1 MSCYI
6 RRVNERLGLV
16 WVLAALSGCTRQP
29 QAEISSAL
37 VASEQTTA
45 HESESARESHHSQGV
60 STNADPV
67 ETGNAGLPKVQMDG
81 ILSTP
86 LMTEEARLA
95 PSVTGASG
103 CKPLR
108 TMPPA
113 PGTFRFV
120 TDPVPARQR
129 CPKDSVAI
137 PGGGFRLDNRTH
149 VIDSHGRVH
158 PMPPTTEN
166 VEPFCIGITEVT
178 EQMLRDSGLQDDA
191 PASQWPAV
199 VSYATA
205 ERYCEQ
211 QALRLPTRG
220 EWLMTVYA
228 SSQSPFPWGYEFSM
242 DGVCWLRAEGPPLC
256 KVGTSPKD
264 VTPEGVFDMVANARE
279 WTLAVRMQEYVDSV
293 VLGAPSND
301 CIGTLLYGDLRK
313 NSLGNTDVDVN
324 GFRCVYPSDN

>member
-1 MSCYI
+1 MTCYTGHVRGQLLWVVVLPTLGACAGKTTPGI
-6 RRVNERLGLV
+6 R
-16 WVLAALSGCTRQP
+16 
-29 QAEISSAL
+29 
-37 VASEQTTA
+37 
-45 HESESARESHHSQGV
+45 SQGMEPRLLSAPNKHVAPESGREV
-60 STNADPV
+60 SASAVAELADKEDARV
-67 ETGNAGLPKVQMDG
+67 ATIHLTRAS
-81 ILSTP
+81 STP
-86 LMTEEARLA
+86 LVSESARLA

-103 CKPLR
+103 CPPLR
-108 TMPPA
+108 SKPPA

-120 TDPVPARQR
+120 TDPAPAKQR
-129 CPKDSVAI
+129 CPKGSVAI
-137 PGGGFRLDNRTH
+137 PGGVFRLDNRRS

-166 VEPFCIGITEVT
+166 VETFCIGITEVT
-178 EQMLRDSGLQDDA
+178 EQMLRESGLDDQA
-191 PASQWPAV
+191 AASQWPAV

-228 SSQSPFPWGYEFSM
+228 SSQSPFPWGYEFPM

-264 VTPEGVFDMVANARE
+264 VTPEGVFDMVGNARE

-324 GFRCVYPSDN
+324 GFRCVYAPDD